1 MFAVAQTRAWFWR
14 IVVPV
19 RVSLSLCPFNK
30 GMAAGKPLPPAGNA
44 RAPNSFF
51 IHQEFTMNRIRIIV
65 ALSVAALAT
74 ACASPGAPSGA
85 TASTGMP
92 QMNMG
97 SSGSMAAMDPRMKT
111 MQEMHQK
118 MMDAKTPADRQAL
131 MADHM
136 KAMQGGMAMMKG
148 MSGAGG
154 MGAMGAMGSSGGAS
168 PMTGM
173 GDGKGMP
180 ADMAKRQQMM
190 ADHMAMMQ
198 MMMAMMADRMPPATV
213 TK

>member
-1 MFAVAQTRAWFWR
+1 M
-14 IVVPV
+14 
-19 RVSLSLCPFNK
+19 
-30 GMAAGKPLPPAGNA
+30 NA
-44 RAPNSFF
+44 FR
-51 IHQEFTMNRIRIIV
+51 MIV
-65 ALSVAALAT
+65 ALSVATLAT
-74 ACASPGAPSGA
+74 ACASPGATSSA
-85 TASTGMP
+85 TASPGMA
-92 QMNMG
+92 QMKMG

-148 MSGAGG
+148 MPGAGG
-154 MGAMGAMGSSGGAS
+154 MGAMGTMGSPGGAA

-173 GDGKGMP
+173 GDGTGMP

-190 ADHMAMMQ
+190 SDHMDMMQ
-198 MMMAMMADRMPPATV
+198 MMMAMMADRMPPATA

>member
-1 MFAVAQTRAWFWR
+1 M
-14 IVVPV
+14 
-19 RVSLSLCPFNK
+19 
-30 GMAAGKPLPPAGNA
+30 NA
-44 RAPNSFF
+44 FR
-51 IHQEFTMNRIRIIV
+51 MIV
-65 ALSVAALAT
+65 ALSVATLAT
-74 ACASPGAPSGA
+74 ACASPGATSSA
-85 TASTGMP
+85 TASPGMA
-92 QMNMG
+92 QMKMG

-136 KAMQGGMAMMKG
+136 KSMQDGMAMMKG
-148 MSGAGG
+148 MPGAGG
-154 MGAMGAMGSSGGAS
+154 MGAMGTMGSPGGAA

-190 ADHMAMMQ
+190 SDHMDMMQ
-198 MMMAMMADRMPPATV
+198 MMMAMMADRMPPATA

>member
-1 MFAVAQTRAWFWR
+1 
-14 IVVPV
+14 
-19 RVSLSLCPFNK
+19 
-30 GMAAGKPLPPAGNA
+30 
-44 RAPNSFF
+44 
-51 IHQEFTMNRIRIIV
+51 
-65 ALSVAALAT
+65 
-74 ACASPGAPSGA
+74 
-85 TASTGMP
+85 
-92 QMNMG
+92 
-97 SSGSMAAMDPRMKT
+97 MDPRMKT

-148 MSGAGG
+148 MPGAGG
-154 MGAMGAMGSSGGAS
+154 MGAMGTMGSPGGAA

-190 ADHMAMMQ
+190 SDHMDMMQ
-198 MMMAMMADRMPPATV
+198 MMMAMMADRMPPATA